1 MPKIRIHNLE
11 TGEIIDREATQA
23 EIDGVP
29 NPNGLKAE
37 QSTPNLAVDAKE
49 L

>member
-1 MPKIRIHNLE
+1 MATIRIHDLA
-11 TGEIIDREATQA
+11 TGEIIDREGTQA

-29 NPNGLKAE
+29 NPNGLQLK
-37 QSTPNLAVDAKE
+37 DANE